1 MSETAKNLNICSTES
16 EELSEDESL
25 VDHPLVKK
33 KRLNSTHAA
42 SSIRSENSKPSL
54 IDELNGMSF
63 RNKDT
68 DTGKV
73 QKDESEEIED
83 DNEQDVDR
91 IKDDTTQSHVQSLD
105 QEDAIGVV
113 HMDEQFEN
121 SDKDGGEYNMDVDQ
135 QNISKD
141 ELKDRFYRSGNNM
154 KVFELDLD
162 ADEALTNIDLLR
174 YIDELKVPK
183 FRGVFMRDELPE
195 KPNPVECGIVNLS
208 THEQMGTHWVC
219 YARIH
224 NTRVYFDSV
233 GRKTPLEIQYYL
245 KTAEEFENGS
255 KVIER
260 NPDVVQRPNTKI
272 CGHMCLFVLTS
283 LMREHLSFQHIM
295 DQLTYGHSQ
304 YNW

>member
-1 MSETAKNLNICSTES
+1 
-16 EELSEDESL
+16 
-25 VDHPLVKK
+25 
-33 KRLNSTHAA
+33 
-42 SSIRSENSKPSL
+42 
-54 IDELNGMSF
+54 
-63 RNKDT
+63 
-68 DTGKV
+68 
-73 QKDESEEIED
+73 
-83 DNEQDVDR
+83 
-91 IKDDTTQSHVQSLD
+91 
-105 QEDAIGVV
+105 
-113 HMDEQFEN
+113 
-121 SDKDGGEYNMDVDQ
+121 
-135 QNISKD
+135 
-141 ELKDRFYRSGNNM
+141 M

-195 KPNPVECGIVNLS
+195 RPNPVECGIVNLS

-233 GRKTPLEIQYYL
+233 GQKTPLEIQYYL
-245 KTAEEFENGS
+245 KTAEEFDNGS

-260 NPDVVQRPNTKI
+260 NADVVQRPNTKI

-304 YNW
+304 FYW